1 MVSPTNFL
9 PHAFLWLALVVTV
22 FSLSPKF
29 YDKVCPQALPTIK
42 RVVEVAGCDGSLLL
56 DSTSFETEKIVRG
69 NFISVKGFE
78 VVDQIKAGM
87 DRFYGC
93 PIVYCADILVVAA
106 RDSVVALGGPTWKV
120 RLGRRD
126 SIRDW
131 KDLANST
138 LPSASMDLPALISNF
153 KNQGLNKRDLVALS
167 GGHTIGLSQY
177 IDLAFAKERR
187 ATCPCTEGNT
197 NLTPFDLTLARFDS
211 AYFKNLV
218 KQKGLLTSDQALFN
232 GGSTDKL
239 VETYSKNLDA
249 FWVDFGKSMIKMGDI
264 MPLIGK

>member
-42 RVVEVAGCDGSLLL
+42 RVVEVAVHKEHHMG
-56 DSTSFETEKIVRG
+56 
-69 NFISVKGFE
+69 
-78 VVDQIKAGM
+78 
-87 DRFYGC
+87 
-93 PIVYCADILVVAA
+93 
-106 RDSVVALGGPTWKV
+106 LGGPTWKV

-167 GGHTIGLSQY
+167 DGHTIGLNRIY
-177 IDLAFAKERR
+177 NATDIDLAFAKERR

-249 FWVDFGKSMIKMGDI
+249 FWVDFGKSMIRMGNI
-264 MPLIGK
+264 MPFTGKQGKICVNYRKMNELIYRAIYRLSN